1 MGGYG
6 RQRRASWETL
16 VLFCEGGGEGK
27 EMIQLHKWYPFV
39 HPSPY
44 DVRAIANEKR
54 AEKLEY
60 EYKLALEA
68 AKIEKAV
75 DALEIELYN
84 KRSRQRTIELE
95 IFNSTRYFDKY
106 V

>member
-1 MGGYG
+1 
-6 RQRRASWETL
+6 
-16 VLFCEGGGEGK
+16 
-27 EMIQLHKWYPFV
+27 MIQLHKWFPFV

-44 DVRAIANEKR
+44 DVRAIAQEKR
-54 AEKLEY
+54 AERLEY

-84 KRSRQRTIELE
+84 KRARQRTIELE
-95 IFNSTRYFDKY
+95 IFNSTRHFDKL